1 MIASNSI
8 VNITFVRYLLQALN
22 YAVFMAL
29 IWYFSTS
36 PSVRVIEDDEAMITV
51 AFSHAGE
58 TRHECRKLSQEELM
72 KLPPNMRKPE
82 DCPRERSP
90 IIIEAML
97 DGKVVFNE
105 TRLPP
110 GIFDDGSVNIYYS
123 RKVPAGKHKFEIKMD
138 DSVRQQGFNHQLM
151 RDVDIKPAQ
160 ILLVEFEPL
169 KGFIVK

>member
-1 MIASNSI
+1 MSEIHTGIKNP
-8 VNITFVRYLLQALN
+8 FLRYLLQAFN

-97 DGKVVFNE
+97 DGKTVFSE

-110 GIFDDGSVNIYYS
+110 GVFNDGGVNIYYS
-123 RKVPAGKHKFEIKMD
+123 SKVPAGKHTFKIQMD
-138 DSVRQQGFNHQLM
+138 DSVRDEGFNHKLTQEI
-151 RDVDIKPAQ
+151 DIVSRQ